1 MMAIISYEE
10 VRALLADHF
19 SSSPQELTPE
29 TRLVDDLYADSLELL
44 DLVMNLNALYGI
56 EIEATDLQQMRTVAD
71 VAQVLQRLTREDQQP
86 AA

>member
-1 MMAIISYEE
+1 
-10 VRALLADHF
+10 
-19 SSSPQELTPE
+19 
-29 TRLVDDLYADSLELL
+29 
-44 DLVMNLNALYGI
+44 MNLNALYGI